1 MTRILKLN
9 RSYGALLNSLIV
21 MGGYV
26 LSRVTGLL
34 RDVVISRQFGTA
46 AELGAYHAAFR
57 ITDLLYMVII
67 GGALG
72 SSFIP
77 VFLQVW
83 NRDGAE
89 HAWKLAS
96 AVVTW
101 ALALL
106 ALASAL
112 LWVLA
117 PWLVA
122 WLYSGPDFGPQDLQ
136 IITGLTR
143 LFLLSPLLL
152 GLGGLAMAALNA
164 HNRFTLPALA
174 PTIYNLGIIAGAL
187 FLAPQHGIWGL
198 AWGVIIGAA
207 VYLLVQV
214 PGLWQM
220 GMRLRLTLGRG
231 ISELATI
238 ARQMSPRVLGQ
249 AAAQISLLVTAALV
263 TKLPDGLQ
271 KLAGLNYAYQIM
283 LLPYG
288 VFSLSLSTVAFP
300 HLARLFAEGQHQELL
315 ASVRRTLSTIL
326 FLTIPAMVALIVLA
340 VPLIRLLF
348 QRGDFDQTSLA
359 YTLAPLLGYAT
370 VLPAF
375 AASEILIRAFY
386 AMQQTR
392 IPVLVGLLQVGLNL
406 GLGWLCL
413 VLGYGVGMLALAF
426 SIANTVEAV
435 LLALLLR
442 RQFPGIWREVALL
455 RSLRAAVFGALILAV
470 CFGGLRWLSLPLL
483 PFLSYSG
490 AYDWRSDMLPL
501 LLWLLLVGSTGTL
514 MYLGVTTILGAQE
527 ARILWQRLRRALPGQ

>member
-1 MTRILKLN
+1 
-9 RSYGALLNSLIV
+9 
-21 MGGYV
+21 
-26 LSRVTGLL
+26 
-34 RDVVISRQFGTA
+34 
-46 AELGAYHAAFR
+46 
-57 ITDLLYMVII
+57 
-67 GGALG
+67 
-72 SSFIP
+72 
-77 VFLQVW
+77 
-83 NRDGAE
+83 
-89 HAWKLAS
+89 
-96 AVVTW
+96 
-101 ALALL
+101 
-106 ALASAL
+106 
-112 LWVLA
+112 
-117 PWLVA
+117 
-122 WLYSGPDFGPQDLQ
+122 
-136 IITGLTR
+136 
-143 LFLLSPLLL
+143 
-152 GLGGLAMAALNA
+152 MAALNA

-263 TKLPDGLQ
+263 TKLPEGLP

-326 FLTIPAMVALIVLA
+326 FLTIPAMVVLIVLA

-359 YTLAPLLGYAT
+359 YTLAPLLAYAT

-375 AASEILIRAFY
+375 AASEILIRTFY

-392 IPVLVGLLQVGLNL
+392 TPVLVGLLQVGLNL

-413 VLGYGVGMLALAF
+413 SLGYGVGMLALAF

-442 RQFPGIWREVALL
+442 RQFPGIWRETALL
-455 RSLRAAVFGALILAV
+455 RSLRAAVLGSLALALWLGILR
-470 CFGGLRWLSLPLL
+470 GLSLPLL
-483 PFLSYSG
+483 PFLSLGG
-490 AYDWRSDMLPL
+490 AYDWRGDMLVL
-501 LLWLLLVGSTGTL
+501 ALWLLVVGGVGLLV
-514 MYLGVTTILGAQE
+514 YLGVATVLGAHE
-527 ARILWQRLRRALPGQ
+527 ARTLWQRLRRALPQVSK

>member
-1 MTRILKLN
+1 MTRILKWN

-34 RDVVISRQFGTA
+34 RDVVISQQFGTA

-89 HAWKLAS
+89 RAWKLAS

-117 PWLVA
+117 PWLVV

-300 HLARLFAEGQHQELL
+300 HLARLFAEGQRQELL

-326 FLTIPAMVALIVLA
+326 FLTIPAMVVLIVLA

-406 GLGWLCL
+406 GMGWLCL
-413 VLGYGVGMLALAF
+413 TLGYGVGMLALAF

-442 RQFPGIWREVALL
+442 RQFPDIWREAALL
-455 RSLRAAVFGALILAV
+455 HSLRAAVLGSLALAV
-470 CFGGLRWLSLPLL
+470 WLGGLRWLSLPLL
-483 PFLSYSG
+483 PFLSSG
-490 AYDWRSDMLPL
+490 ATYDWRSDMLPL
-501 LLWLLLVGSTGTL
+501 ALWLLPVGGAGLLV
-514 MYLGVTTILGAQE
+514 YLGITTVLGAQE
-527 ARILWQRLRRALPGQ
+527 ARTLWQRLRRILPD